1 MHSFHNTEANSLSK
15 NYLKNPQRG
24 SHISLFAQ
32 LRRWEFNLDCDTS
45 KAVGQHNIKT
55 RGLESKR
62 IA

>member
-55 RGLESKR
+55 
-62 IA
+62 